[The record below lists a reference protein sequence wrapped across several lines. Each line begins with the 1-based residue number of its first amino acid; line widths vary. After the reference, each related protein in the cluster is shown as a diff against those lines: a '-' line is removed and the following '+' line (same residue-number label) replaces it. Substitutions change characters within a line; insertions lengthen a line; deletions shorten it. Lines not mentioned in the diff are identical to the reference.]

1 MYVCVCVCV
10 CKGFC
15 VDEWEDAC
23 VCDACL
29 CKSFHI
35 TRKILFSLT
44 LIITHSCHFNSLH
57 FPSFLNHFSSLPLLR
72 FPHIFFQAVAHRM
85 QKINNINLGVVSL
98 SLSLPLVLSLVC
110 NFMNGSPRHNNKSER
125 EIAREREG
133 AGDALVGQLPDSCF
147 AFQIRI
153 RDRKRQ
159 EISDY
164 GPLYTIKNNQ
174 PNETT

>member
-1 MYVCVCVCV
+1 M
-10 CKGFC
+10 
-15 VDEWEDAC
+15 DEWEDAC

-35 TRKILFSLT
+35 TRKILFSLR

-98 SLSLPLVLSLVC
+98 SLSLSLPLVLSLVC

-125 EIAREREG
+125 EIARERG
-133 AGDALVGQLPDSCF
+133 NRGRTRRSAARFVFCIPDPHQRQKTAGN
-147 AFQIRI
+147 
-153 RDRKRQ
+153 KRLWPIVYNKKQ
-159 EISDY
+159 STE
-164 GPLYTIKNNQ
+164 
-174 PNETT
+174 